1 MKLMNTVV
9 SKVYSMKRWQKVTAF
24 ILMFVIFVAGLG
36 VIFVQSQ
43 VGKIKRK
50 KIDINKLSC
59 VDVDGYVNIALLGV
73 DSRKMEKNN
82 LKGTNTDCIIVA
94 SINTKN
100 NEVKLTSVYRDTY
113 LRINGTETYQKC

>member
-9 SKVYSMKRWQKVTAF
+9 SKVYSMKKWQKVTAF

-50 KIDINKLSC
+50 KIDINKPMSIPIKIP
-59 VDVDGYVNIALLGV
+59 NIK
-73 DSRKMEKNN
+73 R
-82 LKGTNTDCIIVA
+82 
-94 SINTKN
+94 
-100 NEVKLTSVYRDTY
+100 
-113 LRINGTETYQKC
+113 

>member
-50 KIDINKLSC
+50 KIDINKP
-59 VDVDGYVNIALLGV
+59 
-73 DSRKMEKNN
+73 M
-82 LKGTNTDCIIVA
+82 
-94 SINTKN
+94 SIPIKIPNTK
-100 NEVKLTSVYRDTY
+100 R
-113 LRINGTETYQKC
+113 